1 MTSVIEQHQ
10 HLIEQLVPILQAPD
24 FDELFKA
31 ITKDISKPHQF
42 QLKMEL
48 NRLKKPCSRYI
59 DLRGHV
65 DGEVEP
71 FEYEGKTHYMDS
83 IAREVFEKESAHY
96 GTYTE
101 GVFEKVNNTENN
113 FRVMHQKEQK
123 ERIEEKTR
131 KEQQKKEQRK
141 QRRQQTE
148 VLTTEEEPEEQEA
161 HPYQARRVKFQS
173 YAVRS
178 EERMNFSIA
187 MEVSFG
193 DGEGIKGTSSDVSV
207 SGLKVKLPL
216 DHNYQ
221 PGQLLDVKFRGLEEE
236 FALGL
241 SHGIQ
246 YEVIA
251 GERIDNFQ
259 YIRMKRT
266 YNVNTKSFDDFL
278 NNFINGNKRRYK
290 VNMENTEEAVIVK
303 GYEQYYIP
311 RTTTLP
317 LYMAKIDGRLR
328 ATALL
333 TTENNKP
340 NFRYWLN
347 DKQDFVLPLLF
358 GVKRMKML
366 LNSPDRE
373 SILFSFTH
381 STGGKIHHYAAF
393 LEELQNDDTLKYLF
407 FGFGSAKKN
416 WRVNK
421 VQILDASFNHA
432 HIPLSLPNSAGAEIK
447 MLNRKPS
454 PRVEGVVKNCFA
466 IVALTDITEL
476 NEVKKYRAY
485 AYSKKDVNKL
495 KKFGIPRQLEP
506 KPLEIVPVDYV
517 NLRKESRFLYQ
528 TAISIELDEGQAV
541 GATRD
546 FSTRG
551 MQIELTEP
559 STVAKGDIVLMN
571 LPDMQKLTR
580 KFKLT
585 RLPYEVMA
593 VSKNQ
598 LIVNVRVHEQG
609 DSHPGRKFFQQLI
622 SSNRSKL
629 TEAEENKS
637 IPGLS
642 PAMRNMYV
650 HSCANT
656 PFYIHRKGVRH
667 MINVIGQGGREN
679 MMHKLMA
686 HFSEENVDFNLY
698 PLIQGSL
705 VDSIYGEL
713 LKNMRPQDAPKVREL
728 FICIN
733 RSAKTPEAAI
743 NIEYGDDP
751 RKEQSQKVFIDMAV
765 RDHLFFAFRVHISR
779 TGRPD
784 IDYIGNELK
793 YVGNYAIHR
802 AKVLEDELWGIH
814 GIGDAIDITDEMMLR
829 YGYSDNDIDIQ
840 RQARQFFLNKTSVT
854 G

>member
-1 MTSVIEQHQ
+1 MTTVIEQYQ
-10 HLIEQLVPILQAPD
+10 QLIEQLVPILQAPD
-24 FDELFKA
+24 FDELFKI

-71 FEYEGKTHYMDS
+71 FEFEGKTHYMD
-83 IAREVFEKESAHY
+83 ALAKEVFERELAYY
-96 GTYTE
+96 GTYTD

-113 FRVMHQKEQK
+113 YRIMHQKEQK
-123 ERIEEKTR
+123 QRIEEKI
-131 KEQQKKEQRK
+131 KQEQQKKELRNK
-141 QRRQQTE
+141 RRLVTE
-148 VLTTEEEPEEQEA
+148 PIVADDEEEELEVP
-161 HPYQARRVKFQS
+161 PYQARQVKFQS

-187 MEVSFG
+187 MEVSI
-193 DGEGIKGTSSDVSV
+193 DDEEVIKGTSSDVSV

-216 DHNYQ
+216 EHLYT
-221 PGQLLDVKFRGLEEE
+221 PGQLVYVKFRGLEEE

-241 SHGIQ
+241 KQGVQ
-246 YEVIA
+246 YEVVA
-251 GERIDNFQ
+251 GEVVDNFQ

-266 YNVNTKSFDDFL
+266 YNVETPGFDEFL

-290 VNMENTEEAVIVK
+290 VNMENTEEAVLVK

-311 RTTTLP
+311 RITTLP
-317 LYMAKIDGRLR
+317 LYLAKDDGRLK

-333 TTENNKP
+333 TTENSKP
-340 NFRYWLN
+340 AFRYWLN
-347 DKQDFVLPLLF
+347 DQQKFVLPLVF
-358 GVKRMKML
+358 GVKRLKML
-366 LNSPDRE
+366 LNAPARE

-381 STGGKIHHYAAF
+381 STGGRIHHYAAF
-393 LEELQNDDTLKYLF
+393 LEELQSNEQLKYLF
-407 FGFGSAKKN
+407 LGFGASKKN

-421 VQILDASFNHA
+421 VQVLDTSFNHA
-432 HIPLSLPNSAGAEIK
+432 YFPLSLPDSAGEEVK
-447 MLNRKPS
+447 QLNRKPS

-466 IVALTDITEL
+466 IVALTDITEQ
-476 NEVKKYRAY
+476 NDGKKYRAY
-485 AYSKKDVNKL
+485 SYNRKDVNKL
-495 KKFGIPRQLEP
+495 KVFGIPRQLEP

-528 TAISIELDEGQAV
+528 TGVVIEHDDGDLT

-559 STVAKGDIVLMN
+559 ATLEKGEIVLMN
-571 LPDMQKLTR
+571 LPDMQQLTR
-580 KFKLT
+580 KYKLN

-598 LIVNVRVHEQG
+598 MIVNVRVHEQT
-609 DSHPGRKFFQQLI
+609 DNHPGRQFFAQLI
-622 SSNRSKL
+622 STNRTKL

-656 PFYIHRKGVRH
+656 PFYIHRKGIRH
-667 MINVIGQGGREN
+667 MINVIGLGGSASN
-679 MMHKLMA
+679 LHKLMA
-686 HFSEENVDFNLY
+686 HFSESNFDYHLY

-705 VDSIYGEL
+705 VDSVYGEL
-713 LKNMRPQDAPKVREL
+713 LKSMKPQEAPKIREL
-728 FICIN
+728 LICVN
-733 RSAKTPEAAI
+733 RSARTAENAVT
-743 NIEYGDDP
+743 IEYSGDL
-751 RKEQSQKVFIDMAV
+751 REEHSHRIFIDNAV
-765 RDHLFFAFRVHISR
+765 KDHLFFAFRIHISR

-802 AKVLEDELWGIH
+802 AKVLEEELWGIH
-814 GIGDAIDITDEMMLR
+814 GIGDAVDISDEMMLR
-829 YGYSDNDIDIQ
+829 YGYSDTDIDIQ
-840 RQARQFFLNKTSVT
+840 RKARQFFLNRKTSM
-854 G
+854 